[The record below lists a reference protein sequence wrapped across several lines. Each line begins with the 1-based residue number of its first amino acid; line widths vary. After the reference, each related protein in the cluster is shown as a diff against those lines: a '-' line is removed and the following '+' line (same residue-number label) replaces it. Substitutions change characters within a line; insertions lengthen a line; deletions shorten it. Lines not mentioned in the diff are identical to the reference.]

1 MKRSAVA
8 VVVSLVIAGATIGGL
23 FGSRAQAKSDRYS
36 EFLRRYT
43 QVLRIVEEEYV
54 TEVDPKDLV
63 HASIRGMLRTLDPHS
78 NFLPK
83 QEYTQL
89 QERQHGSYHGL
100 GISVQMREGNL
111 TVISPFEGTPAY
123 RLGIR
128 SGDIISSIEGEPTH
142 GVELD
147 VAVKKLRG
155 PKGSEVTISITRAG
169 YDQPLDF
176 TIVRD
181 KIDLHSVPYA
191 FMLDEDTGYLRIS
204 DFTETTDDELHENL
218 VKLQMEGA
226 TQLILDLRDNP
237 GGLLDQAVAVSNKFL
252 EKGSLIVYTRGRTD
266 SSDYDYHA
274 NHASSHS
281 KMPLVVLVSRG
292 SASASEIVS
301 GAIQDHDRGLIL
313 GETTFGKGLVQS
325 IYRISEGNGLALT
338 TAQYFTPSGR
348 NIQRDYS
355 GSFDDY
361 YYSARS
367 DQSEP
372 PSGEVK
378 HTDAGRKV
386 YGGGGISPDLQVTYP
401 RLPKPIL
408 ALNSRNA
415 FFKYSTHFAALDD
428 RRLLDGAGIQPK
440 EIRTARPKDTRLID
454 KSFRADDEVLEDFI
468 AFLDEEGLSYS
479 KEELLQH
486 RDRLALRIEVAI
498 FSAIWGAEAAQRV
511 AVQKDPQ
518 VQAGLAAMTQ
528 AAELLLDPVAYA
540 KRTDEATDELGD
552 AGSAEKKRLLNQ
564 PKPH

>member
-36 EFLRRYT
+36 EFLKRYT

-100 GISVQMREGNL
+100 GISVQMRDGNL

-128 SGDIISSIEGEPTH
+128 SGDIISRIEGELTH
-142 GVELD
+142 GVGLD

-181 KIDLHSVPYA
+181 KIDLRSVPYA

-204 DFTETTDDELHENL
+204 DFMETTDDELHENL

-226 TQLILDLRDNP
+226 TELILDLRDNP

-252 EKGSLIVYTRGRTD
+252 KKGSLIVYTRGRTD

-274 NHASSHS
+274 NRASSHS
-281 KMPLVVLVSRG
+281 KIPLVVLVSRG

-301 GAIQDHDRGLIL
+301 GAIQDHDRGLIV

-355 GSFDDY
+355 DSFDDY

-367 DQSEP
+367 DESEP

-386 YGGGGISPDLQVTYP
+386 YGGGGISPDLQVAYP

-415 FFKYSTHFAALDD
+415 FFKYSTHFAAADD
-428 RRLLDGAGIQPK
+428 RRLLEGAGIQPK
-440 EIRTARPKDTRLID
+440 EIRTARPKDIRLID
-454 KSFRADDEVLEDFI
+454 KRFRADDEVLEDFLV
-468 AFLDEEGLSYS
+468 FLDEEGMSYS
-479 KEELLQH
+479 KEELLEH
-486 RDRLALRIEVAI
+486 RDRLALRIEVTI

-511 AVQKDPQ
+511 AVRNDPQ
-518 VQAGLAAMTQ
+518 VQAGVAAMPQ

-540 KRTDEATDELGD
+540 KRIGEATDEPND
-552 AGSAEKKRLLNQ
+552 AGSTEKKRVLNQ
-564 PKPH
+564 PKPQ